1 VQRAGRRRSRLLG
14 TLLVLLALAGAII
27 AIVVVTAPSEAKK
40 EFRKVVSSDVQQ
52 IAVELRQ
59 LVSENTK

>member
-1 VQRAGRRRSRLLG
+1 
-14 TLLVLLALAGAII
+14 VLLALAGAII
-27 AIVVVTAPSEAKK
+27 AIVLVTAPSAAKK